1 MKGVSSLCPAS
12 IENRA
17 WARPAMKVGIRGA
30 NTHFL

>member
-12 IENRA
+12 IENRVWVRLA
-17 WARPAMKVGIRGA
+17 VKVGIRGA